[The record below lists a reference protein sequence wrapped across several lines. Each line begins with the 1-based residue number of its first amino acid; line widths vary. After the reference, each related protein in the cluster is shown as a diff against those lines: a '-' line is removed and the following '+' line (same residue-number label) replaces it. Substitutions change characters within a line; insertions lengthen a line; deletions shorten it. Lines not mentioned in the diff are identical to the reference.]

1 MSFFKAH
8 PRPACHHAAPI
19 ADGVSRVFTGK
30 RQTLSYGD

>member
-1 MSFFKAH
+1 MSFFKAR

-19 ADGVSRVFTGK
+19 AGGVSRVFTGK